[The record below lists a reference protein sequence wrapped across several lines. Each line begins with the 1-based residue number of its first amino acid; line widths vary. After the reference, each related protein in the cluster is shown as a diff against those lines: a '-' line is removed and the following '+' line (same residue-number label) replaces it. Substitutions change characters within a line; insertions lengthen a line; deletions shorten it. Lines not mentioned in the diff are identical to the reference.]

1 MTDILKFGKNSEIGL
16 VWYGL
21 VESVWLT
28 FGHIPWALLLDVQNV
43 ILTIQDEFKT
53 LSQKAR
59 NWRHLS
65 DSAQGEVFLH
75 PSWNN
80 FRAAIIAAAAET
92 VPNSEIWRWRCM
104 SVVSGGSEVADGEKM
119 FWKVEKMKADDNK
132 NTHVLLFS

>member
-1 MTDILKFGKNSEIGL
+1 MNLKLFPRNPEIEGIW
-16 VWYGL
+16 V
-21 VESVWLT
+21 T
-28 FGHIPWALLLDVQNV
+28 QRA
-43 ILTIQDEFKT
+43 
-53 LSQKAR
+53 
-59 NWRHLS
+59 
-65 DSAQGEVFLH
+65 AQGEVFLH